1 MLDFRTAQVFGLLL
15 RTLPFVLLRLAVY
28 IGITVA
34 YVVAVGIGS
43 GFGYVAGKV
52 GGNGAGGAGW
62 GGFIGFAIVSGLLFW
77 AREYLLYMVKA
88 GHIAVLVELMDG
100 RTIPGGKSQIDYGT
114 SIVKQNFATS
124 SMLFGLNQLLRGIL
138 QAFNRVTVSIAS
150 WLPIPGLDALVKL
163 VDAIINTALSHL
175 DQVILAQILR
185 ASSKAGPANA
195 VNPGSSNPGAVNS
208 GAVNPWAVARD
219 SVVLYAQNYKGV
231 LKNAAFLTLAIWVL
245 TLLIF
250 IVVFAPIAALVG
262 LFHVHAGI
270 WPFALTLIA
279 ALSLKA
285 ALIDPFAMVALLQ
298 VYDKVTAGQTPNP
311 EWIAKLEG
319 ISSKFRELTQKANDA
334 VTQPMPAR

>member
-1 MLDFRTAQVFGLLL
+1 MLDFRTGQVFGLLL
-15 RTLPFVLLRLAVY
+15 RTLPFVLLRVAVY
-28 IGITVA
+28 IGITIA
-34 YVVAVGIGS
+34 YIVAVGIGS

-52 GGNGAGGAGW
+52 GGNSAGGIGW
-62 GGFIGFAIVSGLLFW
+62 GALIGFAIVSGLLFW
-77 AREYLLYMVKA
+77 AREYLLYLVKA

-114 SIVKQNFATS
+114 NIVKQNFGTS

-138 QAFNRVTVSIAS
+138 RAFNRVTISIAS
-150 WLPIPGLDALVKL
+150 WLPIPGLDGLVKL

-185 ASSKAGPANA
+185 ASSKADSTTA
-195 VNPGSSNPGAVNS
+195 GSTNT
-208 GAVNPWAVARD
+208 VNPWAVARD

-231 LKNAAFLTLAIWVL
+231 LKNAAFLTLMIWVL

-250 IVVFAPIAALVG
+250 IIVFAPIAALIGV
-262 LFHVHAGI
+262 FHVHAGF
-270 WPFALTLIA
+270 WSFALALVA

-298 VYDKVTAGQTPNP
+298 VYDKVTQGQVPNP

-319 ISSKFRELTQKANDA
+319 ISSKFRELTQKANNPPA
-334 VTQPMPAR
+334 QPMAAS